1 LPAANFAAKLHTMT
15 TPHRSPPR
23 RPPAPQPGT
32 PLAKAL
38 HPVSERLAFGKS
50 LRDRVPRSSHAA
62 WTPPARGR
70 DPMAML
76 VESSRGRV
84 EHLLPI
90 RYGRMLASP
99 FAFYRGAAAIMAA
112 DLAGTPRTGI
122 RVQLCGDC
130 HLVNFG
136 GYATPERRLIFAIN
150 DFDETLPGPW
160 EWDVKR
166 LVASFV
172 VAGRN
177 NRLRAGDIRAAALAS
192 ARAYR
197 EQIAK
202 YAGMRTLDVWYDR
215 LDVDTISAWLGD
227 TAGKRRLDRRR
238 EKIAAQG
245 GSEHDFPKLAS
256 VEGGVPR
263 IRDNPPLIYH
273 PTQADDPAF
282 AGNVRATFAAYRE
295 TLADD
300 RRHLLDHYVL
310 TDIATKVVGVGSV
323 GTWCAIA
330 LMMAGDADPLFL
342 QVKEARTS
350 VLEPYIGKSAYA
362 NRGQRVVMGQRL
374 MQSASDVFLGW
385 TAGVSGRHFYVRQL
399 RDMKIKPLV
408 EIFDAE
414 AMAQYAGLCGWA
426 LAHAHAR
433 SGDAALISGYLGNG
447 DTFDKAVAAFGAAYA
462 DQNEQDYDA
471 LKKAVAD
478 GAIDAQTED

>member
-1 LPAANFAAKLHTMT
+1 MT
-15 TPHRSPPR
+15 TTHRTQARQPS
-23 RPPAPQPGT
+23 APQPWT

-38 HPVSERLAFGKS
+38 HPVAERMAFGKA
-50 LRDRVPRSSHAA
+50 LRDKVPRSSHAA

-76 VESSRGRV
+76 VTSSHGRV

-122 RVQLCGDC
+122 RVQVCGDC

-166 LVASFV
+166 LVASFA

-177 NRLRAGDIRAAALAS
+177 NKMRSGDIRKATLAC
-192 ARAYR
+192 ARMYR
-197 EQIAK
+197 ERIAA
-202 YAGMRTLDVWYDR
+202 YAGMRTLDLWYDS
-215 LDVDTISAWLGD
+215 LDVETVSEFLGD
-227 TAGKRRLDRRR
+227 TAGNRRLERRR
-238 EKIAAQG
+238 EKMLAQG
-245 GSEHDFPKLAS
+245 GADHDFPKL
-256 VEGGVPR
+256 VTVKDGVPG
-263 IRDNPPLIYH
+263 IRDDPPLIYH
-273 PTQADDPAF
+273 PTEAEDPLFAD
-282 AGNVRATFAAYRE
+282 NVRATFASYRE

-310 TDIATKVVGVGSV
+310 TDIAQKVVGVGSV
-323 GTWCAIA
+323 GTWCSIA

-374 MQSASDVFLGW
+374 LQSASDVFLGW
-385 TAGVSGRHFYVRQL
+385 TAGAAGRHFYVRQL

-414 AMAQYAGLCGWA
+414 AMAQYAGMCGWS

-447 DTFDKAVAAFGAAYA
+447 DVFDKAVAAFGDAYA
-462 DQNEQDYDA
+462 DQNERDHDA

-478 GAIDAQTED
+478 GRIEARTDD

>member
-1 LPAANFAAKLHTMT
+1 
-15 TPHRSPPR
+15 
-23 RPPAPQPGT
+23 
-32 PLAKAL
+32 LARAL
-38 HPVSERLAFGKS
+38 HPVSARLAFGKS

-62 WTPPARGR
+62 WTPPAHGR
-70 DPMAML
+70 DPMALL
-76 VESSRGRV
+76 VASSHGRV
-84 EHLLPI
+84 PHLLPI

-112 DLAGTPRTGI
+112 DLAGTPRSGI
-122 RVQLCGDC
+122 RVQVCGDC

-136 GYATPERRLIFAIN
+136 GYATPERRLVFAIN

-166 LVASFV
+166 LVASIV
-172 VAGRN
+172 VASRN
-177 NRLRAGDIRAAALAS
+177 NRMRAGDARKAALEC
-192 ARAYR
+192 ARMYR
-197 EQIAK
+197 ERIAA
-202 YAGMRTLDVWYDR
+202 YAGMCTLDVWYDS
-215 LDVDTISAWLGD
+215 LDVDTVSEWLGD
-227 TAGKRRLDRRR
+227 TAANRRLERRR
-238 EKIAAQG
+238 EKMLAQG
-245 GSEHDFPKLAS
+245 AEHDFPKL
-256 VEGGVPR
+256 VTVKGVPR

-273 PTQADDPAF
+273 PEAAEDPAF
-282 AGNVRATFAAYRE
+282 SANVRATFASYRE

-310 TDIATKVVGVGSV
+310 TDIAQKVVGVGSV
-323 GTWCAIA
+323 GTWCGIA

-342 QVKEARTS
+342 QIKEARTS

-385 TAGVSGRHFYVRQL
+385 TAGAGGRHFYVRQL

-414 AMAQYAGLCGWA
+414 AMAQYAGMCGWS

-447 DTFDKAVAAFGAAYA
+447 DVFDKAVAAFGDAYA
-462 DQNEQDYDA
+462 DQSEKDYGA

-478 GAIDAQTED
+478 GAIEARTED